1 MELRCS
7 GSAGW
12 LTPNSAASAPQH
24 TTAHNPMAASMVA
37 RASCRLPLLSAL
49 RSSTAA
55 APSRRLAHR
64 GSGAVRSV
72 SASTPHHLHR
82 RWLSGSSGVSP
93 EHYEILG
100 ATPHQTAAELQAAYA
115 AACDKVPR
123 GGLAVLELAKLSEA
137 LSATMLVAPLTN
149 TGQGDQSWRAAG
161 EKAAGGL
168 ALPTGLKA
176 ETEDDAD
183 KRVNLAMQK
192 AMAYKRAK
200 AAGAADPKA
209 AAEAEL
215 NAASTTPAQAA
226 EQAEAELAQ
235 ENAQEEADATPRWVE
250 LTREIDENRPRIIAK
265 LKESVEAAAKLG
277 MLKPR
282 LAAIADAE
290 EDFRQS
296 VRFHNAD
303 VDDMNL
309 QAPLP

>member
-1 MELRCS
+1 MVGPC
-7 GSAGW
+7 
-12 LTPNSAASAPQH
+12 
-24 TTAHNPMAASMVA
+24 MVA

-49 RSSTAA
+49 RSSTAN
-55 APSRRLAHR
+55 PCRCLAHR
-64 GSGAVRSV
+64 GAVRSFR
-72 SASTPHHLHR
+72 STPHHLHR
-82 RWLSGSSGVSP
+82 RWLSGGVSP
-93 EHYEILG
+93 EHYEALG

-149 TGQGDQSWRAAG
+149 TSQGDQSWRAAG

-168 ALPTGLKA
+168 ALPAGLKA

-215 NAASTTPAQAA
+215 NAANATPAQAA
-226 EQAEAELAQ
+226 EQAETELAQ
-235 ENAQEEADATPRWVE
+235 ENTQEEADATPRWVQ
-250 LTREIDENRPRIIAK
+250 LTREIEESRPRIIAK

-277 MLKPR
+277 MKPR
-282 LAAIADAE
+282 LAAIAHAE

-296 VRFHNAD
+296 VRFHNED
-303 VDDMNL
+303 VDDLNL

>member
-1 MELRCS
+1 
-7 GSAGW
+7 
-12 LTPNSAASAPQH
+12 
-24 TTAHNPMAASMVA
+24 MAASMVA

-49 RSSTAA
+49 RSSTV
-55 APSRRLAHR
+55 APAGRLAHR
-64 GSGAVRSV
+64 ASGAARRF
-72 SASTPHHLHR
+72 STSTSPHHLHR
-82 RWLSGSSGVSP
+82 RWLSASSGVSP

-100 ATPHQTAAELQAAYA
+100 ATPHDTAAELQAAYA
-115 AACDKVPR
+115 AACNKIPR

-149 TGQGDQSWRAAG
+149 TSQGDQSWRAAG
-161 EKAAGGL
+161 EKPAGGL

-215 NAASTTPAQAA
+215 NAASATPTQAA
-226 EQAEAELAQ
+226 EQTETALAR
-235 ENAQEEADATPRWVE
+235 ENTQEEADATPRWVQ
-250 LTREIDENRPRIIAK
+250 LTREIEESRPRIIAK
-265 LKESVEAAAKLG
+265 LKESLEAAAKLG

-296 VRFHNAD
+296 VRFHNAE
-303 VDDMNL
+303 VDDLNL